1 MKNIFLIIAIFIATQ
16 SFSQTIDYIT
26 IKYNTIDV
34 YTSIGQDINIDKL
47 ISKKYLEDKHKKPGI
62 VTRTYDIE
70 NMKCYFKLDT
80 IENKAKDI
88 VKFEQLSN
96 GIIHII
102 VEEPYALYE
111 DEFIHT
117 HQYIDTNKNSSV
129 YSWKWDEDTNFTSSF
144 AVKAINPKIL
154 LK

>member
-34 YTSIGQDINIDKL
+34 YTSIGQDNNINKL
-47 ISKKYLEDKHKKPGI
+47 ISKKYLEYKHKKPGV
-62 VTRTYDIE
+62 VTRTYDIK
-70 NMKCYFKLDT
+70 NMKSYFKLDT
-80 IENKAKDI
+80 IENNVKDI

-96 GIIHII
+96 GIIHIV

-111 DEFIHT
+111 DKSIHT

-129 YSWKWDEDTNFTSSF
+129 YSWKWDEGTKFTSSF
-144 AVKAINPKIL
+144 AIKAVNPIIDIK
-154 LK
+154 